1 MDQNKNKG
9 IKEIARLAGVSIG
22 TVDRVLHNRGRVA
35 IETRKRVEKIARKI
49 NYRPNLMA
57 RSLATNAKTT
67 IAMLI
72 PDPKGDEFWK
82 QAYGGIEELKS
93 KYEQHG
99 LRFEPYFYSLDRKSS
114 FSEQAEKILNKAPD
128 GVILAPNFLNESRI
142 FFNQCQVSSIPVVMF
157 DTAIPDC
164 KPICFI
170 GTDSFLSGQV
180 AAELLSMT
188 SWRNGKF
195 AILHFDEELNNSPH
209 MLEKERGFLSYLR
222 ADCPEKE
229 FLVLVLNNK
238 KHHYTAQLKKL
249 FEEEIISGI
258 FVSTSKT
265 YRIGSFLK
273 REKINDIILVGY
285 DLTTR
290 NKTLLKNGVIS
301 FLINQNPRRQ
311 AAESVNT
318 FYNHFILR
326 ETVKPRLSFP
336 IEIIVRTSLESIQG
350 SVSDH

>member
-1 MDQNKNKG
+1 MDQNKNNG

-35 IETRKRVEKIARKI
+35 VETKKRVEEIAREI

-57 RSLATNAKTT
+57 RSLATNAKTK
-67 IAMLI
+67 IAMFI
-72 PDPKGDEFWK
+72 PDPEGDEFWK
-82 QAYGGIEELKS
+82 QAYGGIEEVKS

-99 LRFEPYFYSLDRKSS
+99 LRFDPYFYSLDNKSS
-114 FSEQAEKILNKAPD
+114 FSEQATKILNKTPD
-128 GVILAPNFLNESRI
+128 GVILAPNFLNESRT
-142 FFNQCQVSSIPVVMF
+142 FFRQCQASSIPVVMF

-170 GTDSFLSGQV
+170 GTDSFQSGQV
-180 AAELLSMT
+180 AGELLT
-188 SWRNGKF
+188 LTARRNGKF

-209 MLEKERGFLSYLR
+209 MIEKEQGFLSYLKTE
-222 ADCPEKE
+222 CPRQE
-229 FLVLVLNNK
+229 FLVSVLNNR

-249 FEEEIISGI
+249 FNEELISGI

-265 YRIGSFLK
+265 YRIGTYLK
-273 REKINDIILVGY
+273 REKITDIVLVGY

-290 NKTLLKNGVIS
+290 NKALLREGYIS
-301 FLINQNPRRQ
+301 ILINQNPRRQ
-311 AAESVNT
+311 AMESINT
-318 FYNHFILR
+318 FYNYLILR
-326 ETVKPRLSFP
+326 ETVTTRIKFP

-350 SVSDH
+350 SLPNH